1 MARLKIEEQKPIEA
15 EAVEVVEEPTPPP
28 VEAEASEA
36 APRPRRGRPAGV
48 KNGSGKKDRKPRD
61 PAFAKK
67 LIDISALIAL
77 KYDAPEK
84 ALTEM
89 EGELF
94 ADAFESVTASYDFLP
109 SKMSGR
115 GISVLYLT
123 AVIVIIIVLRLPK
136 GFFNG
141 LFKRKVPNNV
151 VPFNNSTG

>member
-1 MARLKIEEQKPIEA
+1 MARLKIEDVKATDPEP
-15 EAVEVVEEPTPPP
+15 EAVDVVEETPPP
-28 VEAEASEA
+28 PLETETADT

-48 KNGSGKKDRKPRD
+48 KNGAGKKDRKSRD

-89 EGELF
+89 EAELF
-94 ADAFESVTASYDFLP
+94 ADAFESVTSSYDFLP

-115 GISVLYLT
+115 GISVLYLGVVI
-123 AVIVIIIVLRLPK
+123 AIIVILRLPK
-136 GFFNG
+136 GFFR
-141 LFKRKVPNNV
+141 KKVPHNV